1 MQHPVIVR
9 RANSRLQA
17 MASQVK
23 EVLPHVPM
31 ATIISDLGISLK
43 FIATILMNLLDKK
56 KLLQHA
62 KPEGNLW

>member
-43 FIATILMNLLDKK
+43 SIATILMNL
-56 KLLQHA
+56 
-62 KPEGNLW
+62 